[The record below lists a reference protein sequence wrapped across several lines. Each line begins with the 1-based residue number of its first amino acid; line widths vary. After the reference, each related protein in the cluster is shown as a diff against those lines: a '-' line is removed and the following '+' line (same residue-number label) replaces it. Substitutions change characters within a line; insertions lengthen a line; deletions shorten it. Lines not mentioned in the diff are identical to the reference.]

1 MKFIIIG
8 TLSYLVGCFSSAY
21 FLGRA
26 FKKID
31 IRVHGS
37 GNTGATNAMRVMGTK
52 IGVLTFLLDFVKGIV
67 GVLIGYGIAG
77 FNGGLVG
84 GMFSVIGHD
93 FPVFLGFKGGKGV
106 ATTLGAVAVLNFP
119 AALISISIWL
129 IVMVVT
135 RYVSLGSVIFLAIT
149 PLFTSIVGKGFN
161 PSLFITTI
169 GLALLGIYR
178 HKENIK
184 RLIKGTEN
192 KTGRWDKWKT
202 K

>member
-8 TLSYLVGCFSSAY
+8 ILSYLVGCFSSAY

-52 IGVLTFLLDFVKGIV
+52 IGVLTFLLDFIKGVV
-67 GVLIGYGIAG
+67 GVLIGYGIGG

-84 GMFSVIGHD
+84 GLFSVVGHD

-119 AALISISIWL
+119 AALISISIWA
-129 IVMVVT
+129 IVMIST
-135 RYVSLGSVIFLAIT
+135 RYVSLGSVIFLAIN
-149 PLFTSIVGKGFN
+149 PILTSIIGKGFN
-161 PSLFITTI
+161 RGLFITTLI
-169 GLALLGIYR
+169 LAILGIYR

-184 RLIKGTEN
+184 RLVKGTES
-192 KTGRWDKWKT
+192 KTGRWDKWK
-202 K
+202 KK

>member
-1 MKFIIIG
+1 MKFIIIAI
-8 TLSYLVGCFSSAY
+8 LSYIIGCFSSGY

-37 GNTGATNAMRVMGTK
+37 GNSGATNAMRVMGTK
-52 IGVLTFLLDFVKGIV
+52 LGVLTFLLDFIKGIL
-67 GVLIGYGIAG
+67 GVLVGYLIAG

-84 GMFSVIGHD
+84 GLFSVIGHD

-119 AALISISIWL
+119 AAIISISIWL
-129 IVMVVT
+129 IVMIVT

-149 PLFTSIVGKGFN
+149 PIFTSIVGKGFN
-161 PSLFITTI
+161 QGLLITTI
-169 GLALLGIYR
+169 ILATLGIYR

-192 KTGRWDKWKT
+192 KTGRWVKWEK